1 MNPAYDLG
9 GALSKFIDLIMGLF
23 GVLDA
28 FIVQLHD
35 SMVNGAG
42 IGDGALQWLVIASWV
57 PLMCMAAAFVW
68 NVAEGIV
75 HKAKNMGREGVPM
88 ENIKKCLQ
96 IGMFMALTVGA
107 RLAFSTDPA
116 NGTWFGIS
124 YPTITKSLDATA
136 VEDSIRPLVAL
147 DIVTAWAD
155 ALKESGALRREKIME
170 YIGTQDLATQDTYAK
185 RILYVTTNGDA
196 NLMGL
201 GDWAGVATNLGAE
214 LLNGELV
221 ASGARNLLNSA
232 FMGLIAMAC
241 VVAMGAFIF
250 QAARTIILLV
260 FYLKLGV
267 LLTMSVIPFAIGVLY
282 FKSLRHMGL
291 AIIKQV
297 LVLMIVAGALTGAV
311 KTVFSQDALTQAMAA
326 ALRANLAPLTS
337 PITDREV
344 MDFKAEIDT
353 AVVNQVLGSPTNP
366 DPLNGLSLQQGFD
379 SALVMIKMMFV
390 LGIMLMILSKIV
402 DVITGLIDGH
412 WDPFQHGAEAAG

>member
-1 MNPAYDLG
+1 VNPVYDIG
-9 GALSKFIDLIMGLF
+9 GALSKFIDLIMGLY
-23 GVLDA
+23 GTLDA

-42 IGDGALQWLVIASWV
+42 IGDGALQWLVYASWV
-57 PLMCMAAAFVW
+57 PLMCLAAAFVW
-68 NVAEGIV
+68 NVVEGVV

-107 RLAFSTDPA
+107 RLAFSTDPM

-124 YPTITKSLDATA
+124 YPTITAPLNGSA
-136 VEDSIRPLVAL
+136 VEDSIKPLVAL
-147 DIVTAWAD
+147 DIVVAWGD
-155 ALKESGALRREKIME
+155 ALKESAALRREKIME
-170 YIGTQDLATQDTYAK
+170 YIGTQDLATKDTYAN
-185 RILYVTTNGDA
+185 RLLYVTSNGSIDKMSPGDWIGVAMNLGSEMVNGD
-196 NLMGL
+196 
-201 GDWAGVATNLGAE
+201 
-214 LLNGELV
+214 LL
-221 ASGARNLLNSA
+221 ASGARNLLNTA
-232 FMGLIAMAC
+232 FVGLIAMAC

-250 QAARTIILLV
+250 QAARTIILLI

-267 LLTMSVIPFAIGVLY
+267 LLTMSILPFAIGVLY

-291 AIIKQV
+291 AILKQV

-311 KTVFSQDALTQAMAA
+311 KTVFSQDALTQAMAVS
-326 ALRANLAPLTS
+326 LRANLAPLTS

-353 AVVNQVLGSPTNP
+353 AVVNEALGASTNP
-366 DPLNGLSLQQGFD
+366 DPLNGLTVQQGFE

-390 LGIMLMILSKIV
+390 LGIMLMILSKLI